1 MRSCDT
7 GQWIPCFDTGQYFI
21 DHNMDV
27 YYQVKHRLQASTL
40 ARKFDIRLWFACGAD
55 RRVKERMV
63 KPLPKFLGWT
73 DYQIF
78 LGMELHSREKCT
90 RGALLSN
97 YPARENS

>member
-1 MRSCDT
+1 
-7 GQWIPCFDTGQYFI
+7 
-21 DHNMDV
+21 MDV

-55 RRVKERMV
+55 RQVKERMV

-78 LGMELHSREKCT
+78 LGMELHLPEK
-90 RGALLSN
+90 RAHGALLSN
-97 YPARENS
+97 YPPRENS

>member
-1 MRSCDT
+1 
-7 GQWIPCFDTGQYFI
+7 
-21 DHNMDV
+21 MDV

-63 KPLPKFLGWT
+63 KPLPKFLKWT

-78 LGMELHSREKCT
+78 LGMELHSREKHT

-97 YPARENS
+97 YPAQENS